1 MKLTMRRNYKLLLL
15 VLLTAFASCSFTT
28 KKFNDP
34 DKDKL
39 LIQLITYVLNEG
51 HFNPKDIDD
60 TFSERVFYGYLE
72 QIDPFKR
79 YFYES
84 DIKEFSKYKHELDNQ
99 IKAYDISFFNLT
111 HERLLKRQE
120 ESKAIYKEVLSQPFD
135 YTIVED
141 FSTKYENLPYA
152 SSKKEMKE
160 RWRQQLKFS
169 TIANYDDLIS
179 QQENTYSNKK
189 NVKKLSQIDSEE
201 SYQHD
206 PNQDESIFKDTEN
219 QNGTLKDND
228 ASAPKK
234 SLEALEKEAREA
246 TLKSLDELYE
256 FIDDR
261 QRKDWF
267 SVYINAIVE
276 EFDPHT
282 FYFAPEEKDR
292 FDVSMSGNFEGI
304 GARLQKKMDVITIN
318 EIISGGPAWRQNKL
332 EVGDQI
338 LKVRQSNEETSVNV
352 VGMRLDDAVKL
363 IKGPKGTDV
372 ILTLRKVDGTI
383 EDLRITRDVVVIEET
398 YAKSATV
405 KKEGKM
411 FGVINLPKF
420 YVDFENYNNRNA
432 ASDIRREI
440 ERLKE
445 QGMEGLVIDLRNNGG
460 GSLQTVVD
468 MAGLFIKDGPIVQV
482 KTAGNEREVLYDK
495 DKSII
500 WDGPLVILVNELSAS
515 ASEILAAAMQD
526 YKRAIIIGGKQTYGK
541 GTVQNVLDLNR
552 VVRNNTNGDM
562 GALKFT
568 TQKFYRINGGSTQ
581 LEGVKSDVVV
591 PDRYSYIDLG
601 EKDHDNPLPWDKIA
615 PVVYNVFENYY
626 DYDITIQKSKERMAN
641 NEQLK
646 LIDENAQWVK
656 KIRDKETYPLNYDA
670 YRSEMRLNEEEAKR
684 FEKISKYTTN
694 LTFNSLPYEIKEM
707 EADSILK
714 QKRERWHQSLSKD
727 VYIEEAINV
736 LNDLKMSYPVK
747 TKVATTAK
755 Q

>member
-1 MKLTMRRNYKLLLL
+1 MMNIMKRNYKLLLL
-15 VLLTAFASCSFTT
+15 VLLLAFASCSFTT
-28 KKFNDP
+28 KKFSDP

-39 LIQLITYVLNEG
+39 LVQLITYVLDQG
-51 HFNPKDIDD
+51 HFSPKDLNDS
-60 TFSERVFYGYLE
+60 FSEQVFDDYLE
-72 QIDPFKR
+72 QLDPFKR

-84 DIKEFSKYKHELDNQ
+84 DIKEFAAYKDKLDDQ
-99 IKAYDISFFNLT
+99 IKAYDLSFFNLT
-111 HERLLKRQE
+111 HERLLQRLE
-120 ESKAIYKEVLSQPFD
+120 ESKQVYKEVLSEPFNFN
-135 YTIVED
+135 IKED
-141 FSTKYENLPYA
+141 FSTDYKDLHYVN
-152 SSKKEMKE
+152 SKKEMKN

-179 QQENTYSNKK
+179 QQENAVK
-189 NVKKLSQIDSEE
+189 NNSEK
-201 SYQHD
+201 
-206 PNQDESIFKDTEN
+206 P
-219 QNGTLKDND
+219 
-228 ASAPKK
+228 K
-234 SLEALEKEAREA
+234 SLSEIEKEARET
-246 TLKSLDELYE
+246 TLKSLDELYD

-261 QRKDWF
+261 QRQDWF

-292 FDVSMSGNFEGI
+292 FDVAMSGNFEGI

-338 LKVRQSNEETSVNV
+338 LKVKQDSDEPAVNV

-372 ILTLRKVDGTI
+372 ILTLKKVNGTI
-383 EDLRITRDVVVIEET
+383 EDLRITRDVVELEET
-398 YAKSATV
+398 YAKSSTV
-405 KKEGKM
+405 IKDGKT

-420 YVDFENYNNRNA
+420 YVDFEDYNKRNA
-432 ASDIRREI
+432 ASDIKLEI
-440 ERLKE
+440 ERLKAE
-445 QGMEGLVIDLRNNGG
+445 GIEGLVLDLRNNGG

-468 MAGLFIKDGPIVQV
+468 MAGLFIKEGPIVQV
-482 KTAGNEREVLYDK
+482 KTAGEPKEVLNDK
-495 DKSII
+495 DRSIV

-526 YKRAIIIGGKQTYGK
+526 YKRAIVIGSKQTYGK

-552 VVRNNTNGDM
+552 MVRNNTNGDM

-591 PDRYSYIDLG
+591 PDRYSYINVG
-601 EKDHDNPLPWDKIA
+601 EKDQENPLAWDKIEPA
-615 PVVYNVFENYY
+615 DYTLWENYF
-626 DYDITIQKSKERMAN
+626 DYNSTIEKSKERMAN

-646 LIDENAQWVK
+646 LIDQNAQWVK
-656 KIRDKETYPLNYDA
+656 KIRDREIYSLNYDDYKA
-670 YRSEMRLNEEEAKR
+670 TLKLNEEEAKR
-684 FEKISKYTTN
+684 FDKLSDYKTN
-694 LTFNSLPYEIKEM
+694 LTFKSLPYENKQM
-707 EADSILK
+707 EIDSVLK
-714 QKRERWHQSLSKD
+714 QKRERWHESLSQD
-727 VYIEEAINV
+727 VYIEEALNV
-736 LNDLKMSYPVK
+736 LNDLKMAYPVK
-747 TKVATTAK
+747 TKVATNAK